1 MQRRNAAEL
10 LRLMLN
16 TGRVLEAS
24 DLAVEYINAVLGDG
38 KEHFGLETSLT
49 SIAPAVWL
57 PLNTLE
63 VLLYEL
69 EEASKENVIFSEVTH
84 HIMYFFFFSV

>member
-1 MQRRNAAEL
+1 MITCYILQKRNAAEL

-16 TGRVLEAS
+16 TGRILEAS
-24 DLAVEYINAVLGDG
+24 ELGIEYINAILGKG
-38 KEHFGLETSLT
+38 KENFGLKTHLT
-49 SIAPAVWL
+49 SVTPAVWL

-69 EEASKENVIFSEVTH
+69 KEVSENPIFSEVCNL
-84 HIMYFFFFSV
+84 